1 MCREVP
7 RLELGLEL
15 RTGHVQIQKCKGET
29 RRDHSSHSRMVSG
42 SYMHYVCMVVNLMNH
57 MDAHG
62 SQLELPKLLRLKFKL
77 QSGPCDL

>member
-15 RTGHVQIQKCKGET
+15 RTGHVQIQKCKGGT
-29 RRDHSSHSRMVSG
+29 RRDHSRMVSG
-42 SYMHYVCMVVNLMNH
+42 SYMNYVCMVVNLMNL
-57 MDAHG
+57 MDAHS